1 MGKRKRKS
9 QSNVIE
15 TLSKKQKQKQNKG
28 KGKNKGRKF
37 HIKKNWI
44 EKCTEKRSVEGQKK
58 CEGQQKCDLT
68 ILITRVELTDELS
81 QNATLDNVIDKAG
94 NNNSTVTSRSVENNS
109 SERNIELESC
119 ETALKFQEV
128 IDDKLEDATASV
140 EKTINENSDNT
151 SRNEP
156 SVGKT
161 DCQKIK
167 LCREHKTDEGGVKG
181 DITPSKAKHVD
192 MQKQLVNIVLD
203 SSARGETKRYR
214 NPYPRL
220 RNGDCGDGIVN
231 QYPKTEV
238 ADKFWAQRKRLFA
251 KYDSGIKLDRESW
264 YSVTPEVIANHIA
277 LSTVKLIK
285 ESSKHK
291 DIAGETKFMN
301 GNVSRGGIVLD
312 LFCGCGGNAIAF
324 AKLCSK
330 TEISLVV
337 CIDSDESKLRMA
349 MHNASLYDIP
359 TEKMIF
365 IHADA
370 IFVLECYNS
379 GKLNLMTHVGKKID
393 RNIAKKKN
401 DVNHCYKFGDVDLL
415 PSSIDCIFL
424 SPPWGGMEYMT
435 MGNRGY
441 SLSNHMKISPMISA
455 GHDKV
460 DDLKPEIGN
469 TSKNPSTKMS
479 AINGEQLLAMTSKAS
494 KHKSVVFYLP
504 RNMNGINFGH
514 SAIKAGYRKFE
525 MEQNFLMGKLKT
537 ITVYLN
543 EA

>member
-9 QSNVIE
+9 QSNVNE
-15 TLSKKQKQKQNKG
+15 TLSKKQKQNKG
-28 KGKNKGRKF
+28 KGKTKGRKF
-37 HIKKNWI
+37 PIKKNWI
-44 EKCTEKRSVEGQKK
+44 EKCTEKRSVEVQKK

-68 ILITRVELTDELS
+68 ILITRVELTDELA
-81 QNATLDNVIDKAG
+81 QHTTIKNVIDEAG
-94 NNNSTVTSRSVENNS
+94 SNNSTVISRCAENNS

-119 ETALKFQEV
+119 EKASKIQEV
-128 IDDKLEDATASV
+128 IDELEDASASV
-140 EKTINENSDNT
+140 QNAFNEISDNT
-151 SRNEP
+151 SRNEI

-167 LCREHKTDEGGVKG
+167 LCFEHKTDEGGDVKG
-181 DITPSKAKHVD
+181 VITPSKAKHVD
-192 MQKQLVNIVLD
+192 MQKKLVNIVLD
-203 SSARGETKRYR
+203 SSAKGETKRYR

-220 RNGDCGDGIVN
+220 PNGDCGDGIVN
-231 QYPKTEV
+231 PYPKSEV

-264 YSVTPEVIANHIA
+264 YSVTPEAIANHIA

-285 ESSKHK
+285 ESNKEK
-291 DIAGETKFMN
+291 DITGETTSIN

-324 AKLCSK
+324 ARLCSK
-330 TEISLVV
+330 REISLVV

-365 IHADA
+365 IHGDA
-370 IFVLECYNS
+370 IFVLECYTN
-379 GKLNLMTHVGKKID
+379 GKLNLMTHLGKKIEP
-393 RNIAKKKN
+393 NIAKKN
-401 DVNHCYKFGDVDLL
+401 EVNQCYKFGDVDLL

-424 SPPWGGMEYMT
+424 SPPWGGMEYMK
-435 MGNRGY
+435 MGNKGY

-469 TSKNPSTKMS
+469 TTNNPSTKMS

-543 EA
+543 GA